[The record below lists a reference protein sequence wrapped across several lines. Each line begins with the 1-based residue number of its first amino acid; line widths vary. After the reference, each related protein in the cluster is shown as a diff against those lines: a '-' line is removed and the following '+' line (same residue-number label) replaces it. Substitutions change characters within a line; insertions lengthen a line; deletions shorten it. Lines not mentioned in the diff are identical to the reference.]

1 MNWRRSKAMQKL
13 FLAALIVS
21 VCTPAIMA
29 QEPAKAG
36 FSGIQSNLRFDNL
49 ETSKQSINS
58 IPSNSRGAAGAPGG
72 QSRCPRCRRG
82 HDRTKVEVYGGYSF
96 LLFDSF
102 RTNNANIND
111 ILSTKVHLN
120 GANLSATINFS
131 RYVGGQFDFSIYKR
145 REDFLSNGVTVNAE
159 ANIQNYLFGV
169 QFKNNSEDGPTLR
182 PFGHILAG
190 VSRQKLEFDNLQIT
204 PVFVGNEFS
213 LNRNSFAM
221 AMGGGLDVNLTNNFS
236 IRAIKLDYLPVFV
249 NDFDNQGVGFVKHT
263 QHNFRAG
270 AGVLF
275 HF

>member
-1 MNWRRSKAMQKL
+1 MQKL

-221 AMGGGLDVNLTNNFS
+221 AMGGGLDINLTDNFS
-236 IRAIKLDYLPVFV
+236 LRAIKVDYLPVFV
-249 NDFDNQGVGFVKHT
+249 NDFDNQGVSFVRHT

-270 AGVLF
+270 AGVLI